1 MTRITK
7 LAMHGFKSFGKKTDI
22 LLGNSFNCILGPN
35 GSGKSNVL
43 DGLCFVLGKAGSKGL
58 RAEKTSNLIYNGGKS
73 KNPYKEGTV
82 QIYFSNENNE
92 FPIQEKEL
100 KLSRTVKSNGTSVYR
115 INDQTVTRTQVL
127 DVLNAARINPDGYN
141 IILQGDI
148 VKLVEMSSI
157 ERRGIIEE
165 ISGISVYE
173 EKKNRALRELGKV
186 EETLNEADIILAERK
201 SYIKDLKKDRD
212 QAQKFKDLDDKIKRN
227 KVTSLTLRKNK
238 KSKEHS
244 NFDSKIK
251 VEREKVSKL
260 ENKISQLKKQ
270 VDSKKEE
277 VELINKQVE
286 ESGETT
292 QVDMHKQ
299 LDQLKVNFALN
310 KQKLENLNSEILKIQ
325 ERKKQLSQD
334 LDNYRNKSSGFI
346 KKKEDLGKEI
356 LMKEKLISEIENK
369 IKNFKENNKIDENID
384 KELEIIDSENEKK
397 QESIESLRVEHQN
410 MIREKDKLEFS
421 LNSIDEKIDK
431 VLEVE
436 KENKDQIIILREL
449 KQKFKQVTIE
459 LTSILNE
466 ESKISS
472 ELSTARSR
480 LISKKE
486 DFAKLNAKNSLILER
501 RHANAAVKNIID
513 NKKNFPGVIGIVS
526 DLGSVNQKFSVA
538 LEIAAG
544 NKIRSIVTE
553 SDESASSCIRY
564 LKEKRLG
571 VAAFFPLN
579 KLKPILIRSEL
590 RSLKGPGIFGLAID
604 LVDFQTKYDK
614 VFQQVFGNTLV
625 VENIPAARRLGIGK
639 TRMVT
644 LEGDIIEG
652 SGVMIGGFRGRAVGG
667 FKEKE
672 VSKNLDSLSVDIAD
686 LEAVVSKLESEKE
699 SLNSRIESLRIQKS
713 EFEGEII
720 KLEKSLH
727 VDSED
732 IEASQELKQKISKEI
747 NEIESKLESGERSI
761 RNITRDLTQ
770 LKIKKQEIRNK
781 INELRN
787 PAVLAELNSFEE
799 KRQELKDELSNL
811 KAEIKAQE
819 LQEESVMG
827 PEIKNIERIL
837 KQQEKEEE
845 EFKNEAEQLKNS
857 ISSEKKNLEFKEK
870 KQKEF
875 YNKFKDLFNKRQN
888 ISDEIGKI
896 EGDIIQKEERIRSL
910 ETRVNSLS
918 LEVARLNAEISGIDE
933 ELSQFKNVKPFKN
946 KSEET
951 IEKEIRDFENL
962 INNIGSVNMRSLE
975 IFDQAE
981 TEYLALQ
988 DKKTNLTKEREDV
1001 LIMINQIEDKKKEL
1015 FSKTFRAL
1023 ENNFKGIFERLT
1035 TKSAKAELVLEDKNN
1050 PFNGGLEIKVKLSGN
1065 KFLDLRSLS
1074 GGEKTLTALAFLFA
1088 VQEYQPASF
1097 YCLDEVDAALDKRNS
1112 EKLASLV
1119 RSYSNNAQY
1128 RIISHND
1135 AVISEADN
1143 LYGVSMAEDGISK
1156 VTSLKI

>member
-1 MTRITK
+1 MQ
-7 LAMHGFKSFGKKTDI
+7 GFKSFGKKTDI
-22 LLGNSFNCILGPN
+22 LLGDSFNCILGPN

-43 DGLCFVLGKAGSKGL
+43 DSLCFVLGKAGSKGL

-73 KNPYKEGTV
+73 KTPSSDGTV
-82 QIYFSNENNE
+82 WIHFSNKNNE
-92 FPIQEKEL
+92 FPIQDKEL
-100 KLSRTVKSNGTSVYR
+100 RLSRTVKSNGTSTYK
-115 INDQTVTRTQVL
+115 INEQTVTRTQVL
-127 DVLNAARINPDGYN
+127 DVLGAARINPDGYN

-148 VKLVEMSSI
+148 VKLVEMSPI
-157 ERRGIIEE
+157 ERRGIIEQ

-173 EKKNRALRELGKV
+173 EKKNKALRELEKV

-227 KVTSLTLRKNK
+227 KVTSLSLRKNK

-244 NFDSKIK
+244 DFDSKIK
-251 VEREKVSKL
+251 TEKEKVSKL
-260 ENKISQLKKQ
+260 ENKIAELKKK
-270 VDSKKEE
+270 VNSKKEE
-277 VELINKQVE
+277 IEIINKQVE
-286 ESGETT
+286 KSGETS
-292 QVDMHKQ
+292 QVNMHKQ
-299 LDQLKVNFALN
+299 LDQLKVDFALN
-310 KQKLENLNSEILKIQ
+310 KQKLENLSSEILKIQ

-334 LDNYRNKSSGFI
+334 LDNYRNKSSGFV
-346 KKKEDLGKEI
+346 KKKEDLEKEI
-356 LMKEKLISEIENK
+356 LTKEKLITEIENK
-369 IKNFKENNKIDENID
+369 INNFKENNKIDENVD
-384 KELEIIDSENEKK
+384 KELESIDSKTEEK
-397 QESIESLRVEHQN
+397 QEIIEKLRLEQQN
-410 MIREKDKLEFS
+410 LVREKDKLEFN

-436 KENKDQIIILREL
+436 KENKNQISRLKEL
-449 KQKFKQVTIE
+449 KQKFKQVTVE

-480 LISKKE
+480 LVSKKE
-486 DFAKLNAKNSLILER
+486 EFSKHNARNSMILEK
-501 RHANAAVKNIID
+501 RHANVAVKHIID
-513 NKKNFPGVIGIVS
+513 NKNNFPGVIGTVS

-571 VAAFFPLN
+571 FAAFFPLN

-604 LVDFQTKYDK
+604 LVDFQNKYEK

-625 VENIPAARRLGIGK
+625 VEDIPAARRLGIGK

-652 SGVMIGGFRGRAVGG
+652 SGVMIGGFRGKAIGG
-667 FKEKE
+667 FREKE
-672 VSKNLDSLSVDIAD
+672 VSENLNSLTSEISD
-686 LEAVVSKLESEKE
+686 LESVVSKLEVEKE
-699 SLNSRIESLRIQKS
+699 NLNSRIESLRIKKS

-732 IEASQELKQKISKEI
+732 LDMSQDLKSKISKEI
-747 NEIESKLESGERSI
+747 NEIDSKLESGENNI
-761 RNITRDLTQ
+761 RDITREVTQ
-770 LKIKKQEIRNK
+770 LKIRKQELRNK
-781 INELRN
+781 ISELRN

-799 KRQELKDELSNL
+799 KKDELKDEISNL

-845 EFKNEAEQLKNS
+845 DFNTESETLNKLILKQ
-857 ISSEKKNLEFKEK
+857 KKDLESKEK
-870 KQKEF
+870 QQKEF
-875 YNKFKDLFNKRQN
+875 YNKFKDLFNKRQS
-888 ISDEIGKI
+888 ISDDVGKI
-896 EGDIIQKEERIRSL
+896 EGDIIQKEERIRAV
-910 ETRVNSLS
+910 ETRTNSLS
-918 LEVARLNAEISGIDE
+918 LEVARLNAEMSGIDE
-933 ELSQFKNVKPFKN
+933 ELSQFKDIKPFKN

-962 INNIGSVNMRSLE
+962 INNIGSVNMRALE
-975 IFDQAE
+975 IFEQAE
-981 TEYLALQ
+981 AEYLALQ
-988 DKKTNLTKEREDV
+988 DKKKNLTKEREDV
-1001 LIMINQIEDKKKEL
+1001 LVMINQIESKKKEL
-1015 FSKTFRAL
+1015 FTKTFGAL
-1023 ENNFKGIFERLT
+1023 ENNFKGIFEKLT

-1119 RSYSNNAQY
+1119 RSYSDNAQY
-1128 RIISHND
+1128 VIISHND

>member
-22 LLGNSFNCILGPN
+22 LLGDSFNCILGPN

-43 DGLCFVLGKAGSKGL
+43 DALCFVLGKAGSKGL

-73 KNPYKEGTV
+73 KTPAKDGTV
-82 QIYFSNENNE
+82 WIHFSNENKE
-92 FPIQEKEL
+92 FPVDDNEL
-100 KLSRTVKSNGTSVYR
+100 RLSRNVKSNGTSIYK
-115 INDQTVTRTQVL
+115 INDQTVTRTQAL
-127 DVLNAARINPDGYN
+127 DVLSAARINPDGYN

-165 ISGISVYE
+165 ISGISIYE
-173 EKKNRALRELGKV
+173 NKKNKALRELEKV

-212 QAQKFKDLDDKIKRN
+212 QAQKFKDLDEKIKRN
-227 KVTSLTLRKNK
+227 KVTSLTLRKSK

-244 NFDSKIK
+244 DFDSKIK
-251 VEREKVSKL
+251 VEKEKVSKL
-260 ENKISQLKKQ
+260 EIKISKLKKD
-270 VDSKKEE
+270 VDAKKAE
-277 VELINKQVE
+277 VEIINKKVE
-286 ESGETT
+286 ESGDKT

-299 LDQLKVNFALN
+299 LDQLKVDFALN
-310 KQKLENLNSEILKIQ
+310 KQKLENLNTELVKIQ
-325 ERKKQLSQD
+325 DRKKQLSKS
-334 LDNYRNKSSGFI
+334 LAEYRNQSSGFI
-346 KKKEDLGKEI
+346 SKKEELQKEI
-356 LMKEKLISEIENK
+356 STKEKLILEIETK
-369 IKNFKENNKIDENID
+369 LQTFKKNNKIDEAVNND
-384 KELEIIDSENEKK
+384 FEKIDSETEKK
-397 QESIESLRVEHQN
+397 QVIIESLRGEQQSL
-410 MIREKDKLEFS
+410 IREKDKLEFR
-421 LNSIDEKIDK
+421 LNYIDEQINK

-436 KENKDQIIILREL
+436 KENKDQVIRL
-449 KQKFKQVTIE
+449 KESRQKFKQVTIE

-480 LISKKE
+480 LISTKE
-486 DFAKLNAKNSLILER
+486 DFAKINAKNSLIIER
-501 RHANAAVKNIID
+501 RYANAAVKHILD
-513 NKKNFPGVIGIVS
+513 NKSNFPGVIGTVS

-544 NKIRSIVTE
+544 NKIRSIVTN
-553 SDESASSCIRY
+553 SDESASSCIRF

-579 KLKPILIRSEL
+579 KLKPVLIRSEL

-604 LVDFQTKYDK
+604 LVDFQSKYDK

-672 VSKNLDSLSVDIAD
+672 VSKSLDSLSVDISD
-686 LEAVVSKLESEKE
+686 LESVVSRLDNKKEELNLLIEK
-699 SLNSRIESLRIQKS
+699 LRIKKS

-720 KLEKSLH
+720 KLEASLH

-732 IEASQELKQKISKEI
+732 VEASQDLKNNISKEI
-747 NEIESKLESGERSI
+747 NAIDSKLESEEDNI
-761 RNITRDLTQ
+761 RKIVKELTQ
-770 LKIKKQEIRNK
+770 LKFKKQELKNK

-837 KQQEKEEE
+837 KQQEIEEE
-845 EFKNEAEQLKNS
+845 EFKSEAVELKEL
-857 ISSEKKNLEFKEK
+857 ILTEEKELKDKEK
-870 KQKEF
+870 KHKEF
-875 YNKFKDLFNKRQN
+875 YNKFQDLFNKRQK
-888 ISDEIGKI
+888 ISDDIGTV
-896 EGDIIQKEERIRSL
+896 EGEIIQKEERIRSL

-918 LEVARLNAEISGIDE
+918 LEIARLNAEISGIDE
-933 ELSQFKNVKPFKN
+933 ELSQFGSIKSFKN
-946 KSEET
+946 KSEDI
-951 IEKEIRDFENL
+951 IEKEIRDFENM
-962 INNIGSVNMRSLE
+962 INNIGSVNMRALE
-975 IFDQAE
+975 IFDRAE
-981 TEYLALQ
+981 KEYLALQ
-988 DKKTNLTKEREDV
+988 EKKMNLTREKEDV
-1001 LIMINQIEDKKKEL
+1001 LVMINQIEDKKKEL
-1015 FSKTFRAL
+1015 FSKTFGAL
-1023 ENNFKGIFERLT
+1023 ETNFKGIFERLT

-1050 PFNGGLEIKVKLSGN
+1050 PFNGGLEIKVKISGN

-1112 EKLASLV
+1112 EKLASLI
-1119 RSYSNNAQY
+1119 RIYSNNAQY
-1128 RIISHND
+1128 LIISHND
-1135 AVISEADN
+1135 ALISEADN
-1143 LYGVSMAEDGISK
+1143 LYGVSMVGDGISK
-1156 VTSLKI
+1156 ITSLKI